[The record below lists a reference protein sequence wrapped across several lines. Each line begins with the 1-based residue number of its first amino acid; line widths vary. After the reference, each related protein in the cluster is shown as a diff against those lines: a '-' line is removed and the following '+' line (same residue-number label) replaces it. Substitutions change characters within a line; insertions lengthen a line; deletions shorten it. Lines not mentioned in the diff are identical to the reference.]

1 MTNIMYENSVQ
12 DISKWVL
19 QKAQIRAVVIN
30 QTNKW
35 EKGANNI
42 PSYIVGDCWNIPGK
56 QFQSVIL
63 SKCSLDNRCEVWNI
77 SCEYYGLTIKV
88 FKAIKQNLSLYVSV
102 IFEKL

>member
-42 PSYIVGDCWNIPGK
+42 PSYIVLEYSRK
-56 QFQSVIL
+56 TV
-63 SKCSLDNRCEVWNI
+63 SKCNTL
-77 SCEYYGLTIKV
+77 
-88 FKAIKQNLSLYVSV
+88 
-102 IFEKL
+102 